1 MSRLDNSSVDPKKSA
16 SIASENVPTSY
27 INEGIKSIGS
37 DEEEA
42 HSRYFMKLIA
52 NRVIRRKLTKK
63 VRTSLKIVLG
73 KAAK

>member
-16 SIASENVPTSY
+16 YIASENVLTSY
-27 INEGIKSIGS
+27 INKGIKSIGS